1 MNVAEQ
7 IVDARHGQ
15 ARDTAQRFRARSSP
29 SCPDEAGARL
39 FHDLASASF
48 FMAQPH
54 ICQHLLF

>member
-15 ARDTAQRFRARSSP
+15 ARDNGQRSHARSSP
-29 SCPDEAGARL
+29 SCPDETGAGL
-39 FHDLASASF
+39 LHDLAPASF
-48 FMAQPH
+48 FMVQPH

>member
-1 MNVAEQ
+1 MTVAEQ

-15 ARDTAQRFRARSSP
+15 AGNTAQQFRARSSP
-29 SCPDEAGARL
+29 SCPDEAGAGL
-39 FHDLASASF
+39 LHDRAPASF